1 MESLFAKRQGQDGPG
16 TLVKLVNGDKRN
28 RILFDDQLIEVV
40 LVGLFLGRNTEL
52 EQWGYSMN
60 RSLDHEYD
68 TIFQLDL

>member
-1 MESLFAKRQGQDGPG
+1 
-16 TLVKLVNGDKRN
+16 
-28 RILFDDQLIEVV
+28 LIEVV
-40 LVGLFLGRNTEL
+40 LLELILGRNTEL